1 MAKEIVEWIGN
12 HLWTIVLGI
21 SLFIQFT
28 PIKINP
34 WTTFFNWIGKLI
46 LGDTTKK
53 IDEVRKKIY
62 QIEQDAKTNEKDRI
76 RWEILDFANSCRNNR
91 LHTKDEFEHI
101 IALNKKYKKLL
112 EETEDTN
119 GVFELEYEY
128 IKKLYAKRQEKN
140 DFL

>member
-1 MAKEIVEWIGN
+1 MAKEIIEWIGR
-12 HLWTIVLGI
+12 HLWTIVLI
-21 SLFIQFT
+21 VSLFIQFT

-34 WTTFFNWIGKLI
+34 WTSLFKWIGKLT

-53 IDEVRKKIY
+53 LDEVINKVDSLER
-62 QIEQDAKTNEKDRI
+62 DVKTNEKDRI
-76 RWEILDFANSCRNNR
+76 RWEILDFANSCRHGR

-101 IALNKKYKKLL
+101 ITLNKKYKKLL
-112 EETEDTN
+112 KETLDSN

-128 IKKLYAKRQEKN
+128 IKKLYAERQEKN